1 MDSKWIKRL
10 VGLVVLALLAAA
22 TVYALMPQP
31 VSVDVAVI
39 ERGPIEVT
47 IDEEGIARIR
57 DVFRVSAPVAGR
69 VDRLPVE
76 VGDTVY
82 RNTTAVAKIH
92 PVDPPF
98 LDVRSRRE
106 LEAAVEAARAAV
118 NLAVAQVAAAEAADR
133 LAAADVE
140 RA

>member
-47 IDEEGIARIR
+47 IDEE
-57 DVFRVSAPVAGR
+57 
-69 VDRLPVE
+69 
-76 VGDTVY
+76 
-82 RNTTAVAKIH
+82 
-92 PVDPPF
+92 
-98 LDVRSRRE
+98 
-106 LEAAVEAARAAV
+106 
-118 NLAVAQVAAAEAADR
+118 
-133 LAAADVE
+133 
-140 RA
+140 